1 MAPQNNHRIP
11 NHKKTLRTRKSN
23 PNSTFIK
30 HTKKNDSK
38 LHSKSIKSQ
47 QLLTLNSTR
56 KKNGQSSNH
65 EYWITKSSHFECPL
79 NVSNE
84 NFNFTLLMI
93 RRLSG
98 KNSPNS
104 LVIIVWNFWGFLWKI
119 LVGICGKFR
128 WNIGDF
134 YWMIFNEFSLKND
147 SKIPT
152 WVFWRVLSF
161 KSYSEELKKAQL

>member
-1 MAPQNNHRIP
+1 MP
-11 NHKKTLRTRKSN
+11 LRTRKSN

-30 HTKKNDSK
+30 HTKKKNSK
-38 LHSKSIKSQ
+38 LHSKSKKITTIIDPEQYS
-47 QLLTLNSTR
+47 

-119 LVGICGKFR
+119 FVGKCGKFW
-128 WNIGDF
+128 WNIGDL

-147 SKIPT
+147 SKSPN
-152 WVFWRVLSF
+152 LSF
-161 KSYSEELKKAQL
+161 LKSFKF